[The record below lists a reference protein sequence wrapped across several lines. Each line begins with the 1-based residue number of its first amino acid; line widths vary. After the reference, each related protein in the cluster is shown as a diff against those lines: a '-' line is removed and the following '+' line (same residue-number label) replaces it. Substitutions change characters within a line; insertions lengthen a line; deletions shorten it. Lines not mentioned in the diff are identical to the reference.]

1 MKRRSKKI
9 LIGLAVFLVILGG
22 LGGFYLMRPPVV
34 LVVDDAFLTLHGKKR
49 ADMRRYLL
57 SATLLRRV
65 AFALVAQDA
74 DQDAP
79 GFAVNAVSP
88 APFMALFP
96 ERYLGGADRYAAAI
110 EAAGLSGRTRTV
122 VVNSGDGRG
131 VSIGKAE
138 SLRIDRETDLYRAGM
153 CAAVLAKGN
162 TVAVYSQTTLPQAL
176 REAFIAGLTAAGHAG
191 EPLFSRNTES
201 VSGEGIGCAVMLSAV
216 NTSLLAA
223 RQSIPIILFSWMDPE
238 YTPGGVA
245 VVFDDSLLAVA
256 GQAARGNST
265 LTASAHILPKR
276 VRAPADLKTLVTA
289 ITAKWGGNHSIP
301 R

>member
-1 MKRRSKKI
+1 MKRRSKKV

-22 LGGFYLMRPPVV
+22 LGVFYLMRPPVV
-34 LVVDDAFLTLHGKKR
+34 LVVDDAFLMLYGQKR
-49 ADMRRYLL
+49 ANTRRHFL

-65 AFALVAQDA
+65 EFALVAQDA
-74 DQDAP
+74 DEDAP
-79 GFAVNAVSP
+79 GFAVSAVSP

-96 ERYLGGADRYAAAI
+96 ERYLNGADRYAAAI

-122 VVNSGDGRG
+122 VVDSGDGRG
-131 VSIGKAE
+131 VSIGRAE

-162 TVAVYSQTTLPQAL
+162 TVAVYSQTALPQEH
-176 REAFIAGLTAAGHAG
+176 RDAFIAGLTAAGHAG

-201 VSGEGIGCAVMLSAV
+201 VSTEGIGCAVLLSTV
-216 NTSLLAA
+216 NANLLEA
-223 RQSIPIILFSWMDPE
+223 RQTIPIILFSWTDPE

-256 GQAARGNST
+256 GQAVRGSST
-265 LTASAHILPKR
+265 LTAFAHILPKR
-276 VRAPADLKTLVTA
+276 VRVPTDLKTLVTA
-289 ITAKWGGNHSIP
+289 ITAKRRG
-301 R
+301 